1 MGGFLVTY
9 PSDQIRV
16 MLIILVFV
24 RIKLIPAALLIG
36 VWFLIQLEASD
47 FVSQHQLTGKR
58 VYFTLL
64 LGTRDALRGAPMQIR
79 YQPNW

>member
-1 MGGFLVTY
+1 MW
-9 PSDQIRV
+9 SCMWISE
-16 MLIILVFV
+16 
-24 RIKLIPAALLIG
+24 ALKG
-36 VWFLIQLEASD
+36 PRYKNYDEVVQAD

-64 LGTRDALRGAPMQIR
+64 LGTRDALRGAPVQIR

>member
-1 MGGFLVTY
+1 V
-9 PSDQIRV
+9 Q
-16 MLIILVFV
+16 
-24 RIKLIPAALLIG
+24 A
-36 VWFLIQLEASD
+36 D

-64 LGTRDALRGAPMQIR
+64 LGTRDALRGAPVQIR